1 VPGWVS
7 DLLIIVGLVIAAIGI
22 VSGNRDY
29 DFFYGVQYVLIH
41 VSRTTMLWV
50 GGLTVVA
57 GIVLRM
63 MTESRPRKRRKS
75 SEEYY

>member
-1 VPGWVS
+1 MPGWIS

-22 VSGNRDY
+22 VSGNRDC
-29 DFFYGVQYVLIH
+29 DFFFGVQYVLIH

-50 GGLTVVA
+50 GGLTVAA
-57 GIVLRM
+57 GILLRV

>member
-1 VPGWVS
+1 VPGWIG

-50 GGLTVVA
+50 GGLTVAV
-57 GIVLRM
+57 GILLRM
-63 MTESRPRKRRKS
+63 TTESRPRKRRQPH
-75 SEEYY
+75 EY

>member
-1 VPGWVS
+1 MPGWVA

-29 DFFYGVQYVLIH
+29 DFFYGVQYVLIQ

-50 GGLTVVA
+50 GGLTVAA
-57 GIVLRM
+57 GILLRV